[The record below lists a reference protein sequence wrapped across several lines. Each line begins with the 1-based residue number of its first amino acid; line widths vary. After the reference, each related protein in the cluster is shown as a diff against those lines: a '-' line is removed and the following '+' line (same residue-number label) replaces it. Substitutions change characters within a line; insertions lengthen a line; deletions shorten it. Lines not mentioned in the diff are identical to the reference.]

1 MNQGHVALGPPS
13 VVDSHFHGVCA
24 QPCETRWNAQLGLR
38 APQNLPVLSPGLP
51 NINKASPRRLGT
63 RWAGSTVRE
72 NAGIIRFPWIH
83 WLSSPHLA
91 PYKVVD
97 SINLKLHHS
106 SVCTQAPKIVPGM
119 GCESGSVPWLEL
131 QSPCYN
137 PRGMVWRVVSQRA
150 YTEHRRPIE

>member
-1 MNQGHVALGPPS
+1 MKRLQRREVEDALRVSGRAGPS
-13 VVDSHFHGVCA
+13 GRITVG
-24 QPCETRWNAQLGLR
+24 RGL
-38 APQNLPVLSPGLP
+38 LEDLTPGLP

-97 SINLKLHHS
+97 SINLKHHHS

-119 GCESGSVPWLEL
+119 GCESGSAPWLEL